1 MATQAKQMRT
11 RIASLGQ
18 ISIADLKSR
27 IADLGKSLIASFD
40 ENLRIAIAVKLMVKM
55 KNFFRLKDGPGPCF
69 EDAKVK
75 QRLSVHSKL

>member
-55 KNFFRLKDGPGPCF
+55 KNLFRLKGGLRPCL
-69 EDAKVK
+69 EDVNIK
-75 QRLSVHSKL
+75 

>member
-1 MATQAKQMRT
+1 
-11 RIASLGQ
+11 
-18 ISIADLKSR
+18 
-27 IADLGKSLIASFD
+27 LGKSLIASFD